1 MSATENLDLF
11 EVHIEVLKKLFPI
24 AGGDKMCSD
33 EFKKKVEELVVKL
46 EDGVENPA
54 LFQIVEQ
61 IVLSDPELANFFK
74 SKEIIMEKLT
84 LKLEPQA
91 ITYDDMESYLPPKWE
106 MPREGKMLYT
116 DEELQRALILI
127 MYNLGI
133 HKSLEVIPDDLIK
146 VYLRKKTKFTESKD

>member
-1 MSATENLDLF
+1 LF
-11 EVHIEVLKKLFPI
+11 EVNIIVFKNLLTI

-33 EFKKKVEELVVKL
+33 EFKKKVEELVAKL

-54 LFQIVEQ
+54 IFQIVEQ

-91 ITYDDMESYLPPKWE
+91 ITYDDMESYFPQKWE

-116 DEELQRALILI
+116 DEELQRALVLI

-133 HKSLEVIPDDLIK
+133 QKSLEVIPDDLIK
-146 VYLRKKTKFTESKD
+146 DYLRKKTKSTESKD

>member
-1 MSATENLDLF
+1 
-11 EVHIEVLKKLFPI
+11 
-24 AGGDKMCSD
+24 MCSD
-33 EFKKKVEELVVKL
+33 EFKKKVEGLVAKL
-46 EDGVENPA
+46 EGGVENPA

-74 SKEIIMEKLT
+74 SRENIMEKLT

-91 ITYDDMESYLPPKWE
+91 ITYDDMESYLPQKWE

-116 DEELQRALILI
+116 DEELQRALMLI

-133 HKSLEVIPDDLIK
+133 HRSLEVIPDELIK
-146 VYLRKKTKFTESKD
+146 DYLQKKNKFHRK